1 MTAEQPGLRGL
12 LGETGAY
19 REGHFEVSP
28 SQHVLS
34 YFNCERLFQYP
45 TLASR
50 AAAYLV
56 DSVTSVGSDMVF
68 TPSISAQVLAFEVA
82 RRMDLQYISHALPFT
97 DDGFAFEP
105 GTRVLVV
112 EDVVVSGRSL
122 RHAKAWLEQRG
133 ANVTAY
139 AVLVDRRPLTDPGA
153 GALSVRSVL
162 VDPVQVY
169 DPSVCPACRDGLPVS
184 AVQPNYPERSATS

>member
-1 MTAEQPGLRGL
+1 MTAEQPGLRVL
-12 LGETGAY
+12 LAETGAY
-19 REGHFEVSP
+19 REGHFEVAP

-56 DSVTSVGSDMVF
+56 DRSASVRADMVF

-82 RRMDLQYISHALPFT
+82 RRMDLQFISNALPFT
-97 DDGFAFEP
+97 DDGFSFEP

-122 RHAKAWLEQRG
+122 EHARTWLEQRG
-133 ANVTAY
+133 AEVAAY
-139 AVLVDRRPLTDPGA
+139 AVLVDRRPITDPA
-153 GALSVRSVL
+153 SGALAVRSVL

-169 DPSVCPACRDGLPVS
+169 DPARCPACRDELPVS
-184 AVQPNYPERSATS
+184 AVHPNYPERAAPP